1 MTGPFGHGIDRMSHG
16 HWPLGQVMGIDRSQ
30 KDSWQKDDRVMHDR
44 PLRSGQV
51 TITVSVTVMPVL
63 SMRSN
68 IIPLRLYVL
77 YSNMSLDSLSTVRA
91 CAILSHFH

>member
-1 MTGPFGHGIDRMSHG
+1 MTGPFGHGIDRMGHG

-51 TITVSVTVMPVL
+51 TITPIGGHGIGHGIGHGHWVYDRV
-63 SMRSN
+63 MRSRSSQYW
-68 IIPLRLYVL
+68 LKRRCYK
-77 YSNMSLDSLSTVRA
+77 
-91 CAILSHFH
+91 